1 MSSRVKFY
9 PLLRLFAS
17 LVIMTVGAT
26 GMYAVTVSLKPILIE
41 FESSRAAASLPYAF
55 TMIGYGLGGILMG
68 KISDKFG
75 VFWTVLFAGFMLSVG
90 FAIASIADNL
100 LQLCIIQAIMIG
112 LLGSGATF
120 APLVADASHW
130 FTKRRGIAIGI
141 VISGNYLAGA
151 IWPPII
157 QDMID
162 VGNWRTAYTTLAVI
176 AASIIPVLS
185 FLLYKRP
192 NINNV
197 ESLSDPSGS
206 NGISNHPLGFAPNTL
221 QCVICFAG
229 IGCCIAMSVPQVHI
243 IPYVTDLNFEARH
256 GANMLAIMLG
266 CGVIS
271 RIVSGV
277 ICDRIGGLNTLLLG
291 SALQLIVLV
300 LYLPFDSLTAL
311 YTLAALFGLSQ
322 GGIVPSYTI
331 IIRTFF
337 KAKDA
342 GWRIGMALFFTML
355 GMAVGGW
362 LAGALYDLTGSY
374 ELAFINA
381 IGFNIANLAIA
392 TMLRQRLT
400 KSRAA
405 TA

>member
-1 MSSRVKFY
+1 MPSWAEFY

-17 LVIMTVGAT
+17 LIIMTIGAT
-26 GMYAVTVSLKPILIE
+26 GMYAVILSLKPILVE

-68 KISDKFG
+68 KISDRFG
-75 VFWTVLFAGFMLSVG
+75 VFWPVLFAGFMLSAG

-100 LQLCIIQAIMIG
+100 LQLCIIQAVMIG

-120 APLVADASHW
+120 APLVADTSHW
-130 FTKRRGIAIGI
+130 FTHRRGIAVGI

-162 VGNWRTAYTTLAVI
+162 AANWRTAYTTLAVI
-176 AASIIPVLS
+176 TVSILPILS
-185 FLLYKRP
+185 FILYRRP
-192 NINNV
+192 NI
-197 ESLSDPSGS
+197 EHAAITSDS
-206 NGISNHPLGFAPNTL
+206 NGISGRPLGFAPNTL

-266 CGVIS
+266 CGVVS

-291 SALQLIVLV
+291 SALQLVVLI

-331 IIRTFF
+331 IVRTFF

-392 TMLRQRLT
+392 GMLRQRLT
-400 KSRAA
+400 KSKPA
-405 TA
+405 TV

>member
-1 MSSRVKFY
+1 MPSWAEFY

-17 LVIMTVGAT
+17 LIIMTIGAT
-26 GMYAVTVSLKPILIE
+26 GMYAVILSLKPILVE

-68 KISDKFG
+68 KISDRFG
-75 VFWTVLFAGFMLSVG
+75 VFWPVLFAGFMLSAG

-100 LQLCIIQAIMIG
+100 LQLCIIQAVMIG

-120 APLVADASHW
+120 APLVADTSHW
-130 FTKRRGIAIGI
+130 FTHRRGIAVGI

-162 VGNWRTAYTTLAVI
+162 AGNWRTAYTTLAVI
-176 AASIIPVLS
+176 TVSILPILS
-185 FLLYKRP
+185 FILYRRP
-192 NINNV
+192 NI
-197 ESLSDPSGS
+197 EHAEITSDS
-206 NGISNHPLGFAPNTL
+206 NGISGRPLGFAPNTL

-266 CGVIS
+266 CGVVS

-291 SALQLIVLV
+291 SALQLIVLI

-331 IIRTFF
+331 IVRTFF

-362 LAGALYDLTGSY
+362 LAGALYDLAGSY

-392 TMLRQRLT
+392 GMLRQRLT
-400 KSRAA
+400 KSKPA
-405 TA
+405 TV

>member
-1 MSSRVKFY
+1 MPSRVEFY

-17 LVIMTVGAT
+17 LVIMTIGAT
-26 GMYAVTVSLKPILIE
+26 GMYAVNVSLRPILVE

-68 KISDKFG
+68 KISDRFG
-75 VFWTVLFAGFMLSVG
+75 VFWPVLFAGFMLSAG
-90 FAIASIADNL
+90 FAIASMADNL
-100 LQLCIIQAIMIG
+100 LQLCIIQAVMIG

-120 APLVADASHW
+120 APLVADTSHW
-130 FTKRRGIAIGI
+130 FTHRRGIAVGI

-162 VGNWRTAYTTLAVI
+162 AANWRSAYTTLAIITV
-176 AASIIPVLS
+176 SILPILS
-185 FLLYKRP
+185 FILYKRP
-192 NINNV
+192 II
-197 ESLSDPSGS
+197 EHTEITSDS
-206 NGISNHPLGFAPNTL
+206 NGISDRPLGFTPNTL

-266 CGVIS
+266 CGVVS

-291 SALQLIVLV
+291 SALQLVVLV

-331 IIRTFF
+331 IVRTFF

-392 TMLRQRLT
+392 GMLRQRLT
-400 KSRAA
+400 KSKSA

>member
-1 MSSRVKFY
+1 MPSWAEFY

-17 LVIMTVGAT
+17 LIIMTIGAT
-26 GMYAVTVSLKPILIE
+26 GMYAVILSLKPILVE

-68 KISDKFG
+68 KISDRFG
-75 VFWTVLFAGFMLSVG
+75 VFWPVLFAGFMLSAG

-100 LQLCIIQAIMIG
+100 LQLCIIQAVMIG

-120 APLVADASHW
+120 APLVADTSHW
-130 FTKRRGIAIGI
+130 FTHRRGIAVGI

-162 VGNWRTAYTTLAVI
+162 AANWRTAYTTLAVI
-176 AASIIPVLS
+176 TVSILPILS
-185 FLLYKRP
+185 FILYRRP
-192 NINNV
+192 NI
-197 ESLSDPSGS
+197 EHAEITSHS
-206 NGISNHPLGFAPNTL
+206 NGISGRPLGFAPNTL

-266 CGVIS
+266 CGVVS

-291 SALQLIVLV
+291 SALQLGVLI

-331 IIRTFF
+331 IVRTFF

-392 TMLRQRLT
+392 GMLRQRLT
-400 KSRAA
+400 KSKPA
-405 TA
+405 TV

>member
-1 MSSRVKFY
+1 MPSWAEFY

-17 LVIMTVGAT
+17 LIIMTIGAT
-26 GMYAVTVSLKPILIE
+26 GMYAVNVSLKPILVE

-68 KISDKFG
+68 KISDRFG
-75 VFWTVLFAGFMLSVG
+75 VFWPVLFAGFMLSAG

-100 LQLCIIQAIMIG
+100 LQLCIIQAVMIG

-120 APLVADASHW
+120 APLVADTSHW
-130 FTKRRGIAIGI
+130 FTHRRGIAVGI

-162 VGNWRTAYTTLAVI
+162 AANWRTAYTTLAVI
-176 AASIIPVLS
+176 TVSILPILS
-185 FLLYKRP
+185 FILYRRP
-192 NINNV
+192 NI
-197 ESLSDPSGS
+197 EHAEITSDS
-206 NGISNHPLGFAPNTL
+206 NGISGRPLGFAPNTL

-266 CGVIS
+266 CGVVS

-291 SALQLIVLV
+291 SALQLVVLI

-331 IIRTFF
+331 IVRTFF

-392 TMLRQRLT
+392 GMLRQRLT
-400 KSRAA
+400 KSKPA
-405 TA
+405 TV

>member
-1 MSSRVKFY
+1 
-9 PLLRLFAS
+9 
-17 LVIMTVGAT
+17 
-26 GMYAVTVSLKPILIE
+26 
-41 FESSRAAASLPYAF
+41 
-55 TMIGYGLGGILMG
+55 
-68 KISDKFG
+68 
-75 VFWTVLFAGFMLSVG
+75 MLSAG

-100 LQLCIIQAIMIG
+100 LQLCIIQAVMIG

-120 APLVADASHW
+120 APLVADTSHW
-130 FTKRRGIAIGI
+130 FTHRRGIAVGI

-162 VGNWRTAYTTLAVI
+162 AANWRTAYTTLAVI
-176 AASIIPVLS
+176 TVSILPILS
-185 FLLYKRP
+185 FILYRRP
-192 NINNV
+192 NI
-197 ESLSDPSGS
+197 EHAEITSDS
-206 NGISNHPLGFAPNTL
+206 NGISGRPLGFAPNTL

-266 CGVIS
+266 CGVVS

-291 SALQLIVLV
+291 SALQLIVLI

-331 IIRTFF
+331 IVRTFF

-392 TMLRQRLT
+392 GMLRQRLT
-400 KSRAA
+400 KSKPA
-405 TA
+405 TV

>member
-1 MSSRVKFY
+1 MPSWAEFY

-17 LVIMTVGAT
+17 LIIMTIGAT
-26 GMYAVTVSLKPILIE
+26 GMYAVILSLKPILVE

-68 KISDKFG
+68 KISDRFG
-75 VFWTVLFAGFMLSVG
+75 VFWPVLFAGFMLSAG

-100 LQLCIIQAIMIG
+100 LQLCIIQAVMIG

-120 APLVADASHW
+120 APLVADTSHW
-130 FTKRRGIAIGI
+130 FTHRRGIAVGI

-162 VGNWRTAYTTLAVI
+162 AGNWRTAYTTLAVI
-176 AASIIPVLS
+176 TVSILPILS
-185 FLLYKRP
+185 FILYRRP
-192 NINNV
+192 NI
-197 ESLSDPSGS
+197 EHAEITSDS
-206 NGISNHPLGFAPNTL
+206 NGISGRPLGFTPNTL

-266 CGVIS
+266 CGVVS

-291 SALQLIVLV
+291 SALQLIVLI

-331 IIRTFF
+331 IVRTFF

-362 LAGALYDLTGSY
+362 LAGALYDLSGSY

-392 TMLRQRLT
+392 GMLRQRLT
-400 KSRAA
+400 KSKPA
-405 TA
+405 TV

>member
-1 MSSRVKFY
+1 MPSWAEFY

-17 LVIMTVGAT
+17 LIIMTIGAT
-26 GMYAVTVSLKPILIE
+26 GMYAVILSLKPILVE

-68 KISDKFG
+68 KISDRFG
-75 VFWTVLFAGFMLSVG
+75 VFWPVLFAGFMLSAG

-100 LQLCIIQAIMIG
+100 LQLCIIQAVMIG

-120 APLVADASHW
+120 APLVADTSHW
-130 FTKRRGIAIGI
+130 FTHRRGIAVGI

-162 VGNWRTAYTTLAVI
+162 AANWRTASTTLAVI
-176 AASIIPVLS
+176 TVSILPILS
-185 FLLYKRP
+185 FILYRRP
-192 NINNV
+192 NI
-197 ESLSDPSGS
+197 EHAEITSDS
-206 NGISNHPLGFAPNTL
+206 NGISGRPLGFAPNTL

-266 CGVIS
+266 CGVVS

-291 SALQLIVLV
+291 SALQLVVLI

-331 IIRTFF
+331 IVRTFF

-362 LAGALYDLTGSY
+362 LDGALYDLTGSY

-392 TMLRQRLT
+392 GMLRQRLT
-400 KSRAA
+400 KSKPA
-405 TA
+405 TV

>member
-1 MSSRVKFY
+1 MPSWAEFY

-17 LVIMTVGAT
+17 LIIMTIGAT
-26 GMYAVTVSLKPILIE
+26 GMYAVILSLKPILVE

-68 KISDKFG
+68 KISDRFG
-75 VFWTVLFAGFMLSVG
+75 VFWPVLFAGFMLSAG

-100 LQLCIIQAIMIG
+100 LQLCIIQAVMIG

-120 APLVADASHW
+120 APLVADTSHW
-130 FTKRRGIAIGI
+130 FTHRRGIAVGI

-162 VGNWRTAYTTLAVI
+162 AANWRTAYTTLAVI
-176 AASIIPVLS
+176 TVSILPILS
-185 FLLYKRP
+185 FILYRRP
-192 NINNV
+192 NI
-197 ESLSDPSGS
+197 EHAEITSDS
-206 NGISNHPLGFAPNTL
+206 NGISGRPLGFAPNTL

-266 CGVIS
+266 CGVVS

-291 SALQLIVLV
+291 SALQLIVLI

-331 IIRTFF
+331 IVRTFF

-392 TMLRQRLT
+392 GMLRQRLT
-400 KSRAA
+400 KSKPA
-405 TA
+405 TV

>member
-1 MSSRVKFY
+1 MPSRVEFY

-17 LVIMTVGAT
+17 LVIMTIGAT
-26 GMYAVTVSLKPILIE
+26 GMYAVNVSLRPILVE

-68 KISDKFG
+68 KISDRFG
-75 VFWTVLFAGFMLSVG
+75 VFWPVLFAGFMLSAG

-100 LQLCIIQAIMIG
+100 LQLCIIQAVMIG

-120 APLVADASHW
+120 APLVADTSHW
-130 FTKRRGIAIGI
+130 FTHRRGIAVGI

-162 VGNWRTAYTTLAVI
+162 AANWRSAYTTLAIITV
-176 AASIIPVLS
+176 SILPILS
-185 FLLYKRP
+185 FILYKRP
-192 NINNV
+192 II
-197 ESLSDPSGS
+197 EHAEISSDS
-206 NGISNHPLGFAPNTL
+206 NGISDQPLGFTPNTL

-266 CGVIS
+266 CGVVS

-291 SALQLIVLV
+291 SALQLVVLI

-331 IIRTFF
+331 IVRTFF

-392 TMLRQRLT
+392 GMLRQRLT
-400 KSRAA
+400 KSKPA
-405 TA
+405 TV

>member
-1 MSSRVKFY
+1 MPSWAEFY

-17 LVIMTVGAT
+17 LIIMTIGAT
-26 GMYAVTVSLKPILIE
+26 GMYAVILSLKPILVE

-68 KISDKFG
+68 KISDRFG
-75 VFWTVLFAGFMLSVG
+75 VFWPVLFAGFMLSAG

-100 LQLCIIQAIMIG
+100 LQLCIIQAVMIG

-120 APLVADASHW
+120 APLVADTSHW
-130 FTKRRGIAIGI
+130 FTHRRGIAVGI

-162 VGNWRTAYTTLAVI
+162 AANWRTAYTTLAVI
-176 AASIIPVLS
+176 TVSILPILS
-185 FLLYKRP
+185 FILYRRP
-192 NINNV
+192 NI
-197 ESLSDPSGS
+197 EHAEITSDS
-206 NGISNHPLGFAPNTL
+206 NGISGRPLGFAPNTL

-266 CGVIS
+266 CGVVS

-291 SALQLIVLV
+291 SALQLIVLI

-331 IIRTFF
+331 IVRTFF

-362 LAGALYDLTGSY
+362 LAGALYDLAGSY

-392 TMLRQRLT
+392 GMLRQRLT
-400 KSRAA
+400 KSKPA
-405 TA
+405 TV

>member
-1 MSSRVKFY
+1 MPSWAEFY

-17 LVIMTVGAT
+17 LIIMTIGAT
-26 GMYAVTVSLKPILIE
+26 GMYAVILSLKPILVE

-68 KISDKFG
+68 KISDRFG
-75 VFWTVLFAGFMLSVG
+75 VFWPVLFAGFMLSAG

-100 LQLCIIQAIMIG
+100 LQLCIIQAVMIG

-120 APLVADASHW
+120 APLVADTSHW
-130 FTKRRGIAIGI
+130 FTHRRGIAVGI

-162 VGNWRTAYTTLAVI
+162 AANWRTAYTTLAVI
-176 AASIIPVLS
+176 TVSILPILS
-185 FLLYKRP
+185 FILYRRP
-192 NINNV
+192 NI
-197 ESLSDPSGS
+197 EHAEITSDS
-206 NGISNHPLGFAPNTL
+206 NGISGRPLGFAPNTL

-256 GANMLAIMLG
+256 GANMLAIILG
-266 CGVIS
+266 CGVVS

-291 SALQLIVLV
+291 SALQLVVLI

-331 IIRTFF
+331 IVRTFF

-392 TMLRQRLT
+392 GMLRQRLT
-400 KSRAA
+400 KSKPA
-405 TA
+405 TV

>member
-1 MSSRVKFY
+1 MPSWAEFY

-17 LVIMTVGAT
+17 LIIMTIGAT
-26 GMYAVTVSLKPILIE
+26 GMYAVILSLKPILVE

-68 KISDKFG
+68 KISDRFG
-75 VFWTVLFAGFMLSVG
+75 VFWPVLFAGFMLSAG

-100 LQLCIIQAIMIG
+100 LQLCIIQAVMIG

-120 APLVADASHW
+120 APLVADTSHW
-130 FTKRRGIAIGI
+130 FTHRRGIAVGI

-162 VGNWRTAYTTLAVI
+162 AANWRTAYTTLAVI
-176 AASIIPVLS
+176 TVSILPILS
-185 FLLYKRP
+185 FILYRRP
-192 NINNV
+192 NI
-197 ESLSDPSGS
+197 EHAEITSDS
-206 NGISNHPLGFAPNTL
+206 NGISGRPLGFAPNTL

-266 CGVIS
+266 CGVVS

-291 SALQLIVLV
+291 SALQLVVLI

-331 IIRTFF
+331 IVRTFF

-392 TMLRQRLT
+392 GMLRQRLT
-400 KSRAA
+400 KSKPA
-405 TA
+405 TV

>member
-1 MSSRVKFY
+1 MPSWAEFY

-17 LVIMTVGAT
+17 LIIMTIGAT
-26 GMYAVTVSLKPILIE
+26 GMYAVILSLKPILVE

-68 KISDKFG
+68 KISDRFG
-75 VFWTVLFAGFMLSVG
+75 VFWPVLFAGFMLSAG

-100 LQLCIIQAIMIG
+100 LQLCIIQAVMIG

-120 APLVADASHW
+120 APLVADTSHW
-130 FTKRRGIAIGI
+130 FTHRRGIAVGI

-162 VGNWRTAYTTLAVI
+162 AANWRTAYTTLAVI
-176 AASIIPVLS
+176 TVSILPILS
-185 FLLYKRP
+185 FILYRRP
-192 NINNV
+192 NI
-197 ESLSDPSGS
+197 EHAEITSDS
-206 NGISNHPLGFAPNTL
+206 NGISGRPLGFAPNTL

-266 CGVIS
+266 CGVVS

-291 SALQLIVLV
+291 SALQLVVLI

-331 IIRTFF
+331 IVRTFF

-362 LAGALYDLTGSY
+362 LAGALYDLAGSY

-392 TMLRQRLT
+392 GMLRQRLT
-400 KSRAA
+400 KSKPA
-405 TA
+405 TV

>member
-1 MSSRVKFY
+1 MPSWAEFY

-17 LVIMTVGAT
+17 LIIMTIGAT
-26 GMYAVTVSLKPILIE
+26 GMYAVILSLKPILVE

-55 TMIGYGLGGILMG
+55 TMIGYGLVGILMG
-68 KISDKFG
+68 KISDRFG
-75 VFWTVLFAGFMLSVG
+75 VFWPVLFAGFMLSAG

-100 LQLCIIQAIMIG
+100 LQLCIIQAVMIG

-120 APLVADASHW
+120 APLVADTSHW
-130 FTKRRGIAIGI
+130 FTHRRGIAVGI

-162 VGNWRTAYTTLAVI
+162 AANWRTAYTTLAVI
-176 AASIIPVLS
+176 TVSILPILS
-185 FLLYKRP
+185 FILYRRP
-192 NINNV
+192 NI
-197 ESLSDPSGS
+197 EHAEITSDS
-206 NGISNHPLGFAPNTL
+206 NGISGRPLGFAPNTL

-266 CGVIS
+266 CGVVS

-291 SALQLIVLV
+291 SALQLVVLI

-331 IIRTFF
+331 IVRTFF

-392 TMLRQRLT
+392 GMLRQRLT
-400 KSRAA
+400 KSKPA
-405 TA
+405 TV

>member
-1 MSSRVKFY
+1 MPSWAEFY

-17 LVIMTVGAT
+17 LIIMTIGAT
-26 GMYAVTVSLKPILIE
+26 GMYAVILSLKPILVE

-68 KISDKFG
+68 KISDRFG
-75 VFWTVLFAGFMLSVG
+75 VFWPVLFAGFMLSAG

-100 LQLCIIQAIMIG
+100 LQLCIIQAVMIG

-120 APLVADASHW
+120 APLVADTSHW
-130 FTKRRGIAIGI
+130 FTHRRGIAVGI

-162 VGNWRTAYTTLAVI
+162 AANWRTAYTTLAVI
-176 AASIIPVLS
+176 TVSILPILS
-185 FLLYKRP
+185 FILYRRP
-192 NINNV
+192 NI
-197 ESLSDPSGS
+197 EHAEITSDS
-206 NGISNHPLGFAPNTL
+206 NGISGRPLGFAPNTL

-266 CGVIS
+266 CGVVS

-277 ICDRIGGLNTLLLG
+277 ICDRIGGLNTPLLG
-291 SALQLIVLV
+291 SALQLIVLI

-331 IIRTFF
+331 IVRTFF

-392 TMLRQRLT
+392 GMLRQRLT
-400 KSRAA
+400 KSKPA
-405 TA
+405 TV

>member
-1 MSSRVKFY
+1 MPSWAEFY

-17 LVIMTVGAT
+17 LIIMTIGAT
-26 GMYAVTVSLKPILIE
+26 GMYAVILSLKPILVE

-68 KISDKFG
+68 KISDRFG
-75 VFWTVLFAGFMLSVG
+75 VFWPVLFAGFMLSAG

-100 LQLCIIQAIMIG
+100 LQLCIIQAVMIG

-120 APLVADASHW
+120 APLVADTSHW
-130 FTKRRGIAIGI
+130 FTHRRGIAVGI

-162 VGNWRTAYTTLAVI
+162 AANWRTAYTTLAVI
-176 AASIIPVLS
+176 TVSILPILS
-185 FLLYKRP
+185 FILYRRP
-192 NINNV
+192 NI
-197 ESLSDPSGS
+197 EHAEITSDS
-206 NGISNHPLGFAPNTL
+206 NGISGRPLGFAPNTL

-266 CGVIS
+266 CGVVS

-291 SALQLIVLV
+291 SALQLGVLI

-331 IIRTFF
+331 IVRTFF

-392 TMLRQRLT
+392 GMLRQRLT
-400 KSRAA
+400 KSKPA
-405 TA
+405 TV

>member
-1 MSSRVKFY
+1 MPSWAEFY

-17 LVIMTVGAT
+17 LIIMTIGAT
-26 GMYAVTVSLKPILIE
+26 GMYAVILSLKPILVE

-68 KISDKFG
+68 KISDRFG
-75 VFWTVLFAGFMLSVG
+75 VFWPVLFAGFMLSAG

-100 LQLCIIQAIMIG
+100 LQLCIIQAVMIG

-120 APLVADASHW
+120 APLVADTSHW
-130 FTKRRGIAIGI
+130 FTHRRGIAVGI

-162 VGNWRTAYTTLAVI
+162 AANWRTAYTTLAVI
-176 AASIIPVLS
+176 TVSILPILS
-185 FLLYKRP
+185 FILYRRP
-192 NINNV
+192 NI
-197 ESLSDPSGS
+197 EHAEITSDS
-206 NGISNHPLGFAPNTL
+206 NGISGHPLGFAPNTL

-266 CGVIS
+266 CGVVS

-291 SALQLIVLV
+291 SALQLIVLI

-331 IIRTFF
+331 IVRTFF

-392 TMLRQRLT
+392 GMLRQRLT
-400 KSRAA
+400 KSKPA
-405 TA
+405 TV

>member
-1 MSSRVKFY
+1 MPSWAEFY

-17 LVIMTVGAT
+17 LIIMTIGAT
-26 GMYAVTVSLKPILIE
+26 GMYAVILSLKPILVE

-68 KISDKFG
+68 KISDRFG
-75 VFWTVLFAGFMLSVG
+75 VFWPVLFAGFMLSAG

-100 LQLCIIQAIMIG
+100 LQLCIIQAVMIG

-120 APLVADASHW
+120 APLVADTSHW
-130 FTKRRGIAIGI
+130 FTHRRGIAVGI

-162 VGNWRTAYTTLAVI
+162 AANWRTAYTTLAVI
-176 AASIIPVLS
+176 TVSILPILS
-185 FLLYKRP
+185 FILYRRP
-192 NINNV
+192 NI
-197 ESLSDPSGS
+197 EHAEITSDS
-206 NGISNHPLGFAPNTL
+206 NGISGRPLGFTPNTL

-266 CGVIS
+266 CGVVS

-291 SALQLIVLV
+291 SALQLIVLI

-331 IIRTFF
+331 IVRTFF

-362 LAGALYDLTGSY
+362 LAGALYDLAGSY

-392 TMLRQRLT
+392 GMLRQRLT
-400 KSRAA
+400 KSKPA
-405 TA
+405 TV

>member
-1 MSSRVKFY
+1 MPSWAEFY

-17 LVIMTVGAT
+17 LIIMTIGAT
-26 GMYAVTVSLKPILIE
+26 GMYAVNVSLKPILVE

-68 KISDKFG
+68 KISDRFG
-75 VFWTVLFAGFMLSVG
+75 VFWPVLFAGFMLSAG

-100 LQLCIIQAIMIG
+100 LQLCIIQAVMIG

-120 APLVADASHW
+120 APLVADTSHW
-130 FTKRRGIAIGI
+130 FTHRRGIAVGI

-162 VGNWRTAYTTLAVI
+162 AANWRTAYTTLAVI
-176 AASIIPVLS
+176 TVSILPILS
-185 FLLYKRP
+185 FILYRRP
-192 NINNV
+192 NI
-197 ESLSDPSGS
+197 EHAEITSDS
-206 NGISNHPLGFAPNTL
+206 NGISGRPLGFAPNTL

-266 CGVIS
+266 CGVVS

-291 SALQLIVLV
+291 SALQLIVLI

-331 IIRTFF
+331 IVRTFF

-392 TMLRQRLT
+392 GMLRQRLT
-400 KSRAA
+400 KSKPA
-405 TA
+405 TV

>member
-1 MSSRVKFY
+1 MPSWAEFY

-17 LVIMTVGAT
+17 LIIMTIGAT
-26 GMYAVTVSLKPILIE
+26 GMYAVILSLKPILVE

-68 KISDKFG
+68 KISDRFG
-75 VFWTVLFAGFMLSVG
+75 VFWPVLFAGFMLSAG

-100 LQLCIIQAIMIG
+100 LQLCIIQAVMIG

-120 APLVADASHW
+120 APLVADTSHW
-130 FTKRRGIAIGI
+130 FTHRRGIAVGI

-162 VGNWRTAYTTLAVI
+162 AANWRTAYTTLAVI
-176 AASIIPVLS
+176 TVSILPILS
-185 FLLYKRP
+185 FILYRRP
-192 NINNV
+192 NI
-197 ESLSDPSGS
+197 EHAEITSDSNEISGR
-206 NGISNHPLGFAPNTL
+206 PLGFTPNTL

-266 CGVIS
+266 CGVVS

-277 ICDRIGGLNTLLLG
+277 ICDRIGGLNTLVLG
-291 SALQLIVLV
+291 SALQLIVLI
-300 LYLPFDSLTAL
+300 LYLPFDNLTAL

-331 IIRTFF
+331 IVRTFF

-392 TMLRQRLT
+392 GMLRQRLT
-400 KSRAA
+400 KSKPA
-405 TA
+405 TV

>member
-1 MSSRVKFY
+1 
-9 PLLRLFAS
+9 
-17 LVIMTVGAT
+17 
-26 GMYAVTVSLKPILIE
+26 
-41 FESSRAAASLPYAF
+41 
-55 TMIGYGLGGILMG
+55 
-68 KISDKFG
+68 SDRFG
-75 VFWTVLFAGFMLSVG
+75 VFWPVLFAGFMLSAG
-90 FAIASIADNL
+90 FAIASMADNL
-100 LQLCIIQAIMIG
+100 LQLCIIQAVMIG

-120 APLVADASHW
+120 APLVADTSHW
-130 FTKRRGIAIGI
+130 FTHRRGIAVGI

-162 VGNWRTAYTTLAVI
+162 AANWRSAYTTLAIITV
-176 AASIIPVLS
+176 SILPILS
-185 FLLYKRP
+185 FILYKRP
-192 NINNV
+192 II
-197 ESLSDPSGS
+197 EHAEISSYS
-206 NGISNHPLGFAPNTL
+206 NGISDRPLGFTPNTL

-266 CGVIS
+266 CGVVS

-291 SALQLIVLV
+291 SALQLVVLV

-331 IIRTFF
+331 IVRTFF

-392 TMLRQRLT
+392 GMLRQRLT
-400 KSRAA
+400 KSKSA

>member
-1 MSSRVKFY
+1 MPSWAEFY

-17 LVIMTVGAT
+17 LIIMTIGAT
-26 GMYAVTVSLKPILIE
+26 GMYAVILSLKPILVE

-68 KISDKFG
+68 KISDRFG
-75 VFWTVLFAGFMLSVG
+75 VFWPVLFAGFMLSAG

-100 LQLCIIQAIMIG
+100 LQLCIIQAVMIG

-120 APLVADASHW
+120 APLVADTSHW
-130 FTKRRGIAIGI
+130 FTHRRGIAVGI

-162 VGNWRTAYTTLAVI
+162 AANWRTAYTTLAVI
-176 AASIIPVLS
+176 TVSILPILS
-185 FLLYKRP
+185 FILYRRP
-192 NINNV
+192 NI
-197 ESLSDPSGS
+197 EHAEITSDSNRISGR
-206 NGISNHPLGFAPNTL
+206 PLGFAPNTL

-266 CGVIS
+266 CGVVS

-291 SALQLIVLV
+291 SALQLVVLI

-331 IIRTFF
+331 IVRTFF

-392 TMLRQRLT
+392 GMLRQRLT
-400 KSRAA
+400 KSKPA
-405 TA
+405 TV

>member
-1 MSSRVKFY
+1 MPSRVEFY

-17 LVIMTVGAT
+17 LIIMTIGAT
-26 GMYAVTVSLKPILIE
+26 GMYAVILSLKPILVE

-68 KISDKFG
+68 KISDRFG
-75 VFWTVLFAGFMLSVG
+75 VFWPVLFAGFMLSAG

-100 LQLCIIQAIMIG
+100 LQLCIIQAVMIG

-120 APLVADASHW
+120 APLVADTSHW
-130 FTKRRGIAIGI
+130 FTHRRGIAVGI

-162 VGNWRTAYTTLAVI
+162 AANWRTAYTTLAVI
-176 AASIIPVLS
+176 TVSILPILS
-185 FLLYKRP
+185 FILYRRP
-192 NINNV
+192 NI
-197 ESLSDPSGS
+197 EHAEITSDS
-206 NGISNHPLGFAPNTL
+206 NGISGRPLGFAPNTL

-266 CGVIS
+266 CGVVS

-291 SALQLIVLV
+291 SALQLVVLI

-331 IIRTFF
+331 IVRTFF

-392 TMLRQRLT
+392 GMLRQRLT
-400 KSRAA
+400 KSKPA
-405 TA
+405 TV

>member
-1 MSSRVKFY
+1 MPSWAEFY

-17 LVIMTVGAT
+17 LIIMTIGAT
-26 GMYAVTVSLKPILIE
+26 GMYAVILSLKPILVE

-68 KISDKFG
+68 KISDRFG
-75 VFWTVLFAGFMLSVG
+75 VFWPVLFAGFMLSAG

-100 LQLCIIQAIMIG
+100 LQLCIIQAVMIG

-120 APLVADASHW
+120 APLVADTSHW
-130 FTKRRGIAIGI
+130 FTHRRGIAVGI

-162 VGNWRTAYTTLAVI
+162 AANWRTAYTTLAVI
-176 AASIIPVLS
+176 TVSILPILS
-185 FLLYKRP
+185 FILYRRP
-192 NINNV
+192 NIEHAEITS
-197 ESLSDPSGS
+197 ESNEISGR
-206 NGISNHPLGFAPNTL
+206 PLGFTPNTL

-266 CGVIS
+266 CGVVS

-291 SALQLIVLV
+291 SALQLIVLI

-331 IIRTFF
+331 IVRTFF

-392 TMLRQRLT
+392 GMLRQRLT
-400 KSRAA
+400 KSKPA
-405 TA
+405 TV

>member
-1 MSSRVKFY
+1 MPSWAEFY

-17 LVIMTVGAT
+17 LIIMTIGAT
-26 GMYAVTVSLKPILIE
+26 GMYAVILSLKPILVE

-68 KISDKFG
+68 KISDRFG
-75 VFWTVLFAGFMLSVG
+75 VFWPVLFAGFMLSAG

-100 LQLCIIQAIMIG
+100 LQLCIIQAVMIG

-120 APLVADASHW
+120 APLVADTSHW
-130 FTKRRGIAIGI
+130 FTHRRGIAVGI

-162 VGNWRTAYTTLAVI
+162 AANWRTAYTTLAVI
-176 AASIIPVLS
+176 TVSILPILS
-185 FLLYKRP
+185 FILYRRP
-192 NINNV
+192 NIEHAEITSDYNG
-197 ESLSDPSGS
+197 LSGR
-206 NGISNHPLGFAPNTL
+206 PLGFAPNTL

-266 CGVIS
+266 CGVVS

-291 SALQLIVLV
+291 SALQLVVLI

-331 IIRTFF
+331 IVRTFF

-392 TMLRQRLT
+392 GMLRQRLT
-400 KSRAA
+400 KSKPA
-405 TA
+405 TV